1 MKLFKR
7 THITVRII
15 SSEFVIWLK
24 CRNWAR
30 NYDFMLW
37 QEFYLFIYL
46 DIFLVTFFLNYFFLV
61 AQVKQQLAAHISY
74 YWEKHDLL
82 VITIASYRLE
92 YQDCHTFLA
101 IMVIIYTLMIRYHH
115 FFFFFFLLWELISST
130 VNKKFN
136 SRIALLAI
144 NTILQ
149 MTTWTTS
156 SKMFMS
162 SY

>member
-7 THITVRII
+7 THITVII

-24 CRNWAR
+24 CRNWAKIMI
-30 NYDFMLW
+30 FLLW
-37 QEFYLFIYL
+37 QVFYLFIYL
-46 DIFLVTFFLNYFFLV
+46 DIFLVTFFFKKYFFLV
-61 AQVKQQLAAHISY
+61 AQVKQQLAIHLSY

-82 VITIASYRLE
+82 VITIASYRLKD
-92 YQDCHTFLA
+92 QDCHTFLT
-101 IMVIIYTLMIRYHH
+101 IMVIIYTLMIRYYH
-115 FFFFFFLLWELISST
+115 FFFLLWELISSV
-130 VNKKFN
+130 VNEKFN

-156 SKMFMS
+156 SKLLRS
-162 SY
+162 SH